1 MADIEI
7 VDNEG
12 MKMVKVILSG
22 DSIRSE
28 SGALHYMQGILRCKL
43 KRQVLVDF

>member
-12 MKMVKVILSG
+12 MKMVKVNLSG
-22 DSIRSE
+22 DTIHRVS
-28 SGALHYMQGILRCKL
+28 AYTH
-43 KRQVLVDF
+43 DFAEDIGETHLITL